1 MFITILD
8 TLATKVNALVPT
20 AFGGAFGDYVA
31 DLLVLGLIVLAIVVF
46 KKMTNT
52 SKG

>member
-8 TLATKVNALVPT
+8 TLATKVNTLVPT
-20 AFGGAFGDYVA
+20 AFSGSFGDYIA
-31 DLLVLGLIVLAIVVF
+31 DLLVLGLIVLGIVIF